1 MKVPPLPDEEEI
13 RKKKTLVPVM
23 ALLLIPLLLAL
34 YTFGT
39 VWSQPAPA
47 VTPTAVAEATSSP
60 TATST
65 PTSTSTPT
73 ATPSPTATA
82 TPTPSPTATLTP
94 TPVGE
99 VVIVTPEDGE
109 TVNSNRPPIK
119 GTAPPEATVQV
130 YVGEEL
136 IDTTITD
143 EAGQWTLVPGEPL
156 ADGEHTI
163 TAKLLDE
170 QGAVVSSDSVT
181 IHVVGGLLP
190 ISGGSTP
197 D

>member
-39 VWSQPAPA
+39 VWSQPVPA

-82 TPTPSPTATLTP
+82 TPTPSPTSTLTP

-136 IDTTITD
+136 IDTTVAD